1 MAICNKTGAI
11 SIYNEAKNL
20 FLSPYSDGPINFH
33 TNPDGTMNIKNLSK
47 FGRSFSLL
55 RIPYTFKLLIQEL
68 QVLNIQMRIITDE
81 NVDQLLSMSY
91 SNNISK
97 LLHKPE
103 TRNTTDNKIMVMN
116 YVRTMNKDSLRKPDE
131 TDDRDKI
138 PNTPEFPTPL
148 EEHDIESKSSEYAQ
162 QESQAYNPSGS
173 PAYNPSGSPAYNPSG
188 SPEYV
193 QQGSPAYNPSGSP
206 EYVQQGSPAYN
217 PSGSP
222 AYNPSGSPAYNPS
235 SIPAPQPAP
244 QPETPATTVTT
255 SVTPAE
261 IVSPPSDSIL
271 NVQEE
276 EKPEVEANKIDS
288 SEIKK
293 IDITNTT
300 I

>member
-1 MAICNKTGAI
+1 
-11 SIYNEAKNL
+11 
-20 FLSPYSDGPINFH
+20 
-33 TNPDGTMNIKNLSK
+33 
-47 FGRSFSLL
+47 
-55 RIPYTFKLLIQEL
+55 
-68 QVLNIQMRIITDE
+68 MRIITDE

-131 TDDRDKI
+131 TDDRAKI

-148 EEHDIESKSSEYAQ
+148 EEHDIESKS
-162 QESQAYNPSGS
+162 
-173 PAYNPSGSPAYNPSG
+173 
-188 SPEYV
+188 PEYV
-193 QQGSPAYNPSGSP
+193 QQESNTSLSP
-206 EYVQQGSPAYN
+206 EYVHQGSPAYN

-235 SIPAPQPAP
+235 GSPAYNPSLSPEYVQQGSPATDGIQPAPQPAP
-244 QPETPATTVTT
+244 QPETPST

-261 IVSPPSDSIL
+261 NISPPPPSIL
-271 NVQEE
+271 NVQED
-276 EKPEVEANKIDS
+276 EKTEVETNKIDS

-293 IDITNTT
+293 IDISNTT